1 MGKSWAP
8 DQTIYTHIGMQLLIL
23 FSCLL
28 GMSVALPQFVPVAQI
43 QNIRTG
49 ELISVDGENLDV
61 AGCLVGPSG
70 ERVCPLGAFGADGQ
84 SRVQF
89 RGNKGPGLTGSNG
102 NAGPISQAGLP
113 IDPAAETYKKQ
124 IEAYQ
129 KWAEQQVKN
138 AEKQLGTAGRR

>member
-1 MGKSWAP
+1 
-8 DQTIYTHIGMQLLIL
+8 MQPLIL

-28 GMSVALPQFVPVAQI
+28 GLASALPQFIPVAEV
-43 QNIRTG
+43 QNVRTG
-49 ELISVDGENLDV
+49 EFIAINAENLDV
-61 AGCLVGPSG
+61 NNCLVGPSG

-102 NAGPISQAGLP
+102 NAGPISEAGLP

-138 AEKQLGTAGRR
+138 AEKQLGTAGR

>member
-1 MGKSWAP
+1 MLSLVKVFAV
-8 DQTIYTHIGMQLLIL
+8 L
-23 FSCLL
+23 
-28 GMSVALPQFVPVAQI
+28 ALAGAAPQFVPVAEI
-43 QNIRTG
+43 TNSRTG
-49 ELISVDGENLDV
+49 EVIPVSNENLDS

-138 AEKQLGTAGRR
+138 AEKQL

>member
-1 MGKSWAP
+1 MGQFSP
-8 DQTIYTHIGMQLLIL
+8 DSQGTNMKCLVEICAFSLLSIA
-23 FSCLL
+23 S
-28 GMSVALPQFVPVAQI
+28 AAPQFVAVSQI
-43 QNIRTG
+43 ANVRTG
-49 ELISVDGENLDV
+49 ELISIDAENLDA